1 MPFCHKCGARLE
13 ENARFCYVCGS
24 QVVTLVF
31 PPATNK
37 RRGPVLLRRVTPWPS
52 RLPAFKDKRLWYALV
67 ITVTADLLVFTI
79 GGDSVLLPLR
89 WLVGFVFSLI
99 LPGYCLLG
107 ALSLKKEL
115 RIAET
120 ICLSVILSFGILA
133 LNGLLVNSL
142 FGRIDLIALMLFLSL
157 EVLALMTVAVSRYQ
171 EQSISTKKSMLAK
184 SI

>member
-13 ENARFCYVCGS
+13 ENARFCHVCGS
-24 QVVTLVF
+24 QAVTLISL
-31 PPATNK
+31 PATNT
-37 RRGPVLLRRVTPWPS
+37 RRSPVFLRHMIHWTS
-52 RLPAFKDKRLWYALV
+52 RLPAFKDKRLWYAL
-67 ITVTADLLVFTI
+67 IMTLTADFLVFTI

-107 ALSLKKEL
+107 ALALKKEL

-142 FGRIDLIALMLFLSL
+142 FGRIDLMALMLFLSL

-171 EQSISTKKSMLAK
+171 EQSVSRKKSMLAK